1 MSITNIDRLQPAP
14 RSVSLLLKLQLLFGG
29 ALTQFGWFFFGFGM
43 IFVWIFVPNCD
54 WKSLNYIGAHLVY
67 ERGEVYNIE
76 RTNFSVGGG
85 KGRSGHPVYANY
97 YRFGL
102 DGDNIFE
109 GVSYSTSTLSIGA
122 RVNIEHPQD
131 YPGLSRIEGMG
142 NAPLDLLPVFFIL
155 IFPAIGLIFIVG
167 NIRSGIQAIKLLKN
181 GNPGYG
187 KLESV
192 NYANMKIND
201 KNVYKFIFR
210 YAGNNGMS
218 YKLKAT
224 TERPEILEDEE
235 LEQIMI
241 DRYNPAQAILVDI
254 LPGGIEI
261 DNAGNIKSSN
271 ISYPVLVSFIPFL
284 VIIGNLIWLYISLT

>member
-1 MSITNIDRLQPAP
+1 MSIANIERLQPAP
-14 RSVSLLLKLQLLFGG
+14 RNVSLLLKLQLLFGG
-29 ALTQFGWFFFGFGM
+29 ALTQFGWLFFGFGM

-54 WKSLNYIGAHLVY
+54 WRSLGYIGAHIVY
-67 ERGEVYNIE
+67 EQGEVYNVE

-102 DGDNIFE
+102 GGDNIFE
-109 GVSYSTSTLSIGA
+109 GVSYSTSTLSIGT

-131 YPGLSRIEGMG
+131 NPGLSRIEGMG
-142 NAPLDLLPVFFIL
+142 NAPLDLLPVFFIF

-167 NIRSGIQAIKLLKN
+167 NIRSGTKAIRLFRD
-181 GNPGYG
+181 GEPGYG

-192 NYANMKIND
+192 SPTNTRIND
-201 KNVYKFIFR
+201 RNVYKFIFR
-210 YAGNNGMS
+210 YIGSNGQNYRINVS
-218 YKLKAT
+218 
-224 TERPEILEDEE
+224 TEHSEVLQDEE

-241 DRYNPAQAILVDI
+241 NKSDPSEAILIDV

-261 DNAGNIKSSN
+261 DSAGNIKPSN
-271 ISYPVLVSFIPFL
+271 ISYPIKVSFLPFF
-284 VIIGNLIWLYISLT
+284 VIIGNLIGLYISLT